1 MKLTE
6 LAFGLFFPSAPRRAI
21 VLRPVGSIPLAASL
35 LSLLKPDGLGKKT
48 HTKVDN
54 VNIALGIQPCAS
66 CDPSPSS
73 AFLHSLPFSAYCS
86 LDNMKPDG
94 RSIKDT
100 HQC

>member
-35 LSLLKPDGLGKKT
+35 LSLLKPDGRDKKT

-54 VNIALGIQPCAS
+54 VNIALGDSTMRLLRPLTMLGLFALFTFFGVL
-66 CDPSPSS
+66 
-73 AFLHSLPFSAYCS
+73 FLGQHE
-86 LDNMKPDG
+86 
-94 RSIKDT
+94 T
-100 HQC
+100 